1 MKIISESNLRV
12 VNFCY
17 NNIPMEIGESILEEM
32 GKKADMEEF
41 ILEGNKEIPYSII
54 EKISDE
60 CRENI

>member
-1 MKIISESNLRV
+1 
-12 VNFCY
+12 
-17 NNIPMEIGESILEEM
+17 MEIGESILEEM